1 MLSGGGSVGDMS
13 LRTGEAERVG
23 SDAGG
28 GGCAR
33 VNLEALL
40 GDWIVFGEWKTR
52 PGRQPR
58 VRVGEAGTGCEGRR
72 W

>member
-52 PGRQPR
+52 PTTESEGGR
-58 VRVGEAGTGCEGRR
+58 GRNGV
-72 W
+72 